1 MKTIKKW
8 IMEGCMSMALLTVL
22 TGCSQTTEAQQQTQE
37 EIRTDTDNQ
46 VTPEVSKEQ
55 EDEQK
60 EEEKTSREPEQA
72 DGQSKESEKPEQADG
87 QSKESEKPEQADEQS
102 NESEKPEQA
111 DGQLN
116 ESENEQTEPRKI
128 TPSEGTEYLGG
139 KVHSVEDDGMVL
151 AQTTVR
157 GVDERDI
164 ILVDEKEAKKI
175 PVKFTEDTKV
185 EHWTIE
191 GGGADIDM
199 KEAALSDLQA
209 GLGVEL
215 EGFYEGDNFVATR
228 ILIEVYK

>member
-8 IMEGCMSMALLTVL
+8 IMEVCMSMALLTAL

-37 EIRTDTDNQ
+37 EIRTETDNQ

-60 EEEKTSREPEQA
+60 EEEKTSRE
-72 DGQSKESEKPEQADG
+72 
-87 QSKESEKPEQADEQS
+87 PEQADEQS

>member
-8 IMEGCMSMALLTVL
+8 IMEVCMSMALLTAL

-37 EIRTDTDNQ
+37 EIRTETDNQ
-46 VTPEVSKEQ
+46 APQEVSKEQ

-60 EEEKTSREPEQA
+60 EEEKTSRE
-72 DGQSKESEKPEQADG
+72 
-87 QSKESEKPEQADEQS
+87 PEQADEQS

-164 ILVDEKEAKKI
+164 ILVDEQEAKKI

-185 EHWTIE
+185 E
-191 GGGADIDM
+191 
-199 KEAALSDLQA
+199 
-209 GLGVEL
+209 
-215 EGFYEGDNFVATR
+215 
-228 ILIEVYK
+228 YK

>member
-60 EEEKTSREPEQA
+60 EEEKTSRE
-72 DGQSKESEKPEQADG
+72 PEQADG

-164 ILVDEKEAKKI
+164 ILVDEQEAKKI

>member
-8 IMEGCMSMALLTVL
+8 IMEVCMSMALLTAL

-37 EIRTDTDNQ
+37 EIRTETDNQ
-46 VTPEVSKEQ
+46 APQEVSKEQ

-60 EEEKTSREPEQA
+60 EEEKTSRE
-72 DGQSKESEKPEQADG
+72 
-87 QSKESEKPEQADEQS
+87 PEQADEQS

>member
-8 IMEGCMSMALLTVL
+8 IMEVCMSMALLIAL

-60 EEEKTSREPEQA
+60 EEEKTSRE
-72 DGQSKESEKPEQADG
+72 
-87 QSKESEKPEQADEQS
+87 
-102 NESEKPEQA
+102 PEQA

>member
-8 IMEGCMSMALLTVL
+8 IMEVCMSMALLTAL

-37 EIRTDTDNQ
+37 EIRTETDNQ
-46 VTPEVSKEQ
+46 APQEVSKEQ

-60 EEEKTSREPEQA
+60 TSRE
-72 DGQSKESEKPEQADG
+72 
-87 QSKESEKPEQADEQS
+87 PEQADEQS

-164 ILVDEKEAKKI
+164 ILVDEQEAKKI

>member
-60 EEEKTSREPEQA
+60 EEEKTSREQ
-72 DGQSKESEKPEQADG
+72 EQADG

-164 ILVDEKEAKKI
+164 ILVDEQEAKKI

>member
-8 IMEGCMSMALLTVL
+8 IIEVCMRMALLTAL
-22 TGCSQTTEAQQQTQE
+22 TWCSQTTEAQQQTQE
-37 EIRTDTDNQ
+37 EIRTETDNQ
-46 VTPEVSKEQ
+46 APQEVSKEQ

-60 EEEKTSREPEQA
+60 EEEKTSRE
-72 DGQSKESEKPEQADG
+72 
-87 QSKESEKPEQADEQS
+87 PEQADEQS

-164 ILVDEKEAKKI
+164 ILVDEQEAKKI

>member
-8 IMEGCMSMALLTVL
+8 IMEVCMSMALLTAL

-37 EIRTDTDNQ
+37 EIRTETDNQ

-60 EEEKTSREPEQA
+60 EEEKTSRE
-72 DGQSKESEKPEQADG
+72 
-87 QSKESEKPEQADEQS
+87 PEQADEQS

-164 ILVDEKEAKKI
+164 ILVDEQEAKKI

>member
-8 IMEGCMSMALLTVL
+8 IMEVCMSMALLIAL

-60 EEEKTSREPEQA
+60 EEEKTSRE
-72 DGQSKESEKPEQADG
+72 
-87 QSKESEKPEQADEQS
+87 PEQADEQS

-164 ILVDEKEAKKI
+164 ILVDEQEAKKI

>member
-8 IMEGCMSMALLTVL
+8 IMEVCMSMALLIAL

-37 EIRTDTDNQ
+37 EIRTETDNQ
-46 VTPEVSKEQ
+46 APQEVSKEQ

-60 EEEKTSREPEQA
+60 EEEKTSRE
-72 DGQSKESEKPEQADG
+72 
-87 QSKESEKPEQADEQS
+87 PEQADEQS

-164 ILVDEKEAKKI
+164 ILVDEQEAKKI

>member
-37 EIRTDTDNQ
+37 EIRTETDNQ
-46 VTPEVSKEQ
+46 APQEVSKEQ

-60 EEEKTSREPEQA
+60 EEEKTSRE
-72 DGQSKESEKPEQADG
+72 
-87 QSKESEKPEQADEQS
+87 PEQADEQS

-164 ILVDEKEAKKI
+164 ILVDEQEAKKI

>member
-8 IMEGCMSMALLTVL
+8 IMEVCMSMALLTAL

-37 EIRTDTDNQ
+37 EIRTETDNQ
-46 VTPEVSKEQ
+46 APQEVSKEQ
-55 EDEQK
+55 GEEQK
-60 EEEKTSREPEQA
+60 EQEKTSRE
-72 DGQSKESEKPEQADG
+72 SEQADG

-128 TPSEGTEYLGG
+128 TSSEGTEHLGG

-157 GVDERDI
+157 GVDESDI

-228 ILIEVYK
+228 ILIEVDK

>member
-8 IMEGCMSMALLTVL
+8 IMEVCMSMALLTAL

-37 EIRTDTDNQ
+37 EIRTETDNQ
-46 VTPEVSKEQ
+46 APQEVSKEQ

-60 EEEKTSREPEQA
+60 EEEKTSRE
-72 DGQSKESEKPEQADG
+72 
-87 QSKESEKPEQADEQS
+87 PEQADEQS

-164 ILVDEKEAKKI
+164 ILVDEQEAKKI

>member
-8 IMEGCMSMALLTVL
+8 IMEVCMSMALLTAL

-37 EIRTDTDNQ
+37 EIRTETDNQ

-60 EEEKTSREPEQA
+60 EEEKTSRE
-72 DGQSKESEKPEQADG
+72 
-87 QSKESEKPEQADEQS
+87 
-102 NESEKPEQA
+102 PEQA

-164 ILVDEKEAKKI
+164 ILVDEQEAKKI

>member
-87 QSKESEKPEQADEQS
+87 QSK
-102 NESEKPEQA
+102 ESEKPEQA

>member
-8 IMEGCMSMALLTVL
+8 IMEVCMSMALLIAL
-22 TGCSQTTEAQQQTQE
+22 TGCTQTTEAQQQTQE
-37 EIRTDTDNQ
+37 EIGTETDNQ
-46 VTPEVSKEQ
+46 APQEVSKEQ
-55 EDEQK
+55 GEEQK
-60 EEEKTSREPEQA
+60 EQEKTSRESEQT

-87 QSKESEKPEQADEQS
+87 QS

-128 TPSEGTEYLGG
+128 TSSEGTEHLGG

-157 GVDERDI
+157 GVDESDI

>member
-8 IMEGCMSMALLTVL
+8 IMEVCMSMALLTAL

-37 EIRTDTDNQ
+37 EIRTETDNQ

-60 EEEKTSREPEQA
+60 EEEKTSRE
-72 DGQSKESEKPEQADG
+72 
-87 QSKESEKPEQADEQS
+87 PEQADEQS

-128 TPSEGTEYLGG
+128 TPSEGTEYLGV

-151 AQTTVR
+151 AQTTGR

-164 ILVDEKEAKKI
+164 ILVDEQEAKKI

-215 EGFYEGDNFVATR
+215 EGFSEGDNFVATR

>member
-1 MKTIKKW
+1 
-8 IMEGCMSMALLTVL
+8 MEVCMSMALLTAL

-37 EIRTDTDNQ
+37 EIRTETDNQ
-46 VTPEVSKEQ
+46 APQEVSKEQ

-60 EEEKTSREPEQA
+60 EEEKTSRE
-72 DGQSKESEKPEQADG
+72 
-87 QSKESEKPEQADEQS
+87 PEQADEQS

-164 ILVDEKEAKKI
+164 ILVDEQEAKKI

>member
-8 IMEGCMSMALLTVL
+8 IMEVCMSMALLTAL

-60 EEEKTSREPEQA
+60 EEEKTSRE
-72 DGQSKESEKPEQADG
+72 
-87 QSKESEKPEQADEQS
+87 PEQADEQS

-164 ILVDEKEAKKI
+164 ILVDEQEAKKI

>member
-8 IMEGCMSMALLTVL
+8 IMEVCMSMALLTAL

-37 EIRTDTDNQ
+37 EIRTETDNQ
-46 VTPEVSKEQ
+46 APQEVSKEQ

-60 EEEKTSREPEQA
+60 EEEKTSRE
-72 DGQSKESEKPEQADG
+72 
-87 QSKESEKPEQADEQS
+87 PEQADEQS

-128 TPSEGTEYLGG
+128 TPSEETEYLGG

-164 ILVDEKEAKKI
+164 ILVDEQEAKKI

>member
-8 IMEGCMSMALLTVL
+8 IMEVCMIMALLTAL

-37 EIRTDTDNQ
+37 EIRTETDNQ
-46 VTPEVSKEQ
+46 APQEVSKEQ

-60 EEEKTSREPEQA
+60 EEEKTSRE
-72 DGQSKESEKPEQADG
+72 
-87 QSKESEKPEQADEQS
+87 PEQADEQS

-164 ILVDEKEAKKI
+164 ILVDEQEAKKI

>member
-8 IMEGCMSMALLTVL
+8 IMEVCMSMALLTAL

-37 EIRTDTDNQ
+37 EIRTETDNQ
-46 VTPEVSKEQ
+46 ETPEVSKEQ

-60 EEEKTSREPEQA
+60 EEEKTSRE
-72 DGQSKESEKPEQADG
+72 
-87 QSKESEKPEQADEQS
+87 PEQADEQS

-164 ILVDEKEAKKI
+164 ILVDEQEAKKI

>member
-60 EEEKTSREPEQA
+60 EEEKTSRE
-72 DGQSKESEKPEQADG
+72 PEQADG

>member
-72 DGQSKESEKPEQADG
+72 DGQSKESEKPEQAD
-87 QSKESEKPEQADEQS
+87 EQS

-151 AQTTVR
+151 AQTTGR

>member
-8 IMEGCMSMALLTVL
+8 IMEVCMSMALLIAL

-60 EEEKTSREPEQA
+60 EEEKTSRE
-72 DGQSKESEKPEQADG
+72 PEQADG

-164 ILVDEKEAKKI
+164 ILVDEQEAKKI
-175 PVKFTEDTKV
+175 PVKFTKDTKV